1 LQRDT
6 LPHTEL
12 AEIVLDESGYTE
24 MWQKD
29 RSADAAGRLENLKEL
44 VRSMEEFEN
53 LQGFLEHIAL
63 VMDTDR
69 GGETA
74 AVSIMT
80 LHSAKGLEFDT
91 VFLPGWEEGLL
102 PHQRSLDEE
111 GRAGLEE
118 ERRLAHVGM
127 TRARRRAR
135 IYFVSNRRV
144 RGTWSSTL
152 PSRFV
157 DELPEAHVEVAESQG
172 FGGFSG
178 YGNVGGSRFDQ
189 TETFGSSYRTPGWQ
203 RAKSRGG
210 FGGDGGGNSGGGNGG
225 FREAGS
231 SFGTSFGAKP
241 ASATARSRG
250 PLTIEGELV
259 AKSTGTTS
267 AFRVGDRVF
276 HQKFG
281 NGNVAHVEGNK
292 LTIDFDHSGEKKVV
306 DSFLQKV

>member
-1 LQRDT
+1 
-6 LPHTEL
+6 
-12 AEIVLDESGYTE
+12 
-24 MWQKD
+24 
-29 RSADAAGRLENLKEL
+29 
-44 VRSMEEFEN
+44 
-53 LQGFLEHIAL
+53 
-63 VMDTDR
+63 
-69 GGETA
+69 
-74 AVSIMT
+74 
-80 LHSAKGLEFDT
+80 
-91 VFLPGWEEGLL
+91 
-102 PHQRSLDEE
+102 
-111 GRAGLEE
+111 
-118 ERRLAHVGM
+118 M
-127 TRARRRAR
+127 TRARRRAK

-157 DELPEAHVEVAESQG
+157 DELPEAHVEVAQSQG

-210 FGGDGGGNSGGGNGG
+210 FGSDKGPAAAAAASA
-225 FREAGS
+225 RPALPMGS
-231 SFGTSFGAKP
+231 YGAKP
-241 ASATARSRG
+241 AGAAARSRG

-281 NGNVAHVEGNK
+281 NGNVIHVEGNK
-292 LTIDFDHSGEKKVV
+292 LTIHFDHAGEKKVV
-306 DSFLQKV
+306 DSFVQKV